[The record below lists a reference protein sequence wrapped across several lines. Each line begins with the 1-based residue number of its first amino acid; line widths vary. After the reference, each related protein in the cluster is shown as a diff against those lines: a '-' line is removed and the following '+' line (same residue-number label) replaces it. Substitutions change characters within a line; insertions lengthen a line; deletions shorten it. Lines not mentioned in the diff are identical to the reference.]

1 MSTSVLPVS
10 NSQSALPTAAG
21 AASASTG
28 KKDLANE
35 NTFLT
40 LLVTQLQHQDPLN
53 PADGTTFVTQLAQ
66 FTQLEDLQNI
76 NQNVITLT
84 NNVTG
89 ATSSNSGAAD
99 ASSDASDTGPFT
111 QSSTP
116 NAV

>member
-1 MSTSVLPVS
+1 
-10 NSQSALPTAAG
+10 LPTAAG

-28 KKDLANE
+28 KQDLANE

-40 LLVTQLQHQDPLN
+40 LLVSQLQHQDPLN

-76 NQNVITLT
+76 NQNVIKLT
-84 NNVTG
+84 NDVETMM
-89 ATSSNSGAAD
+89 ASNSGTTD
-99 ASSDASDTGPFT
+99 GSSGTSDTGPFT
-111 QSSTP
+111 QSSMP